1 MVMPFG
7 IGNDTMFQPY
17 PFNLKRF
24 VEKCQTEYDILP
36 RPHWITTYY
45 GGHVCFSVL
54 ISITLINSHF
64 FLWFSIFFN
73 YHVKERGNQST
84 LKYYFMINLNAT
96 NDYFTIVFD
105 GI

>member
-17 PFNLKRF
+17 TFNLKRF
-24 VEKCQTEYDILP
+24 VEKCRKEYDVLP

-64 FLWFSIFFN
+64 FLWSSIFLIIISK
-73 YHVKERGNQST
+73 KEEISPH
-84 LKYYFMINLNAT
+84 LNIILLL
-96 NDYFTIVFD
+96 F
-105 GI
+105 